1 MRCQK
6 QKRVKLRN
14 NEYYNHLDIT
24 DNLYEKSSKNYNF
37 YNLMDLIL
45 DKNNIELAYRN
56 IKSNKGSNTAG
67 VDGLTIKDISEL
79 DNETLYKT
87 IVNRL
92 ENFIPNKVRRVEIP
106 KPNGKTRPLGIP
118 TIIDRI
124 IQQAIKQIVE
134 PIAEAKFYN
143 HSYGFR
149 PTRSSDDAI
158 ARAYFLSQINNLHYV
173 VDIDIKGFF
182 DNINH
187 GKLLKQLWNMGIRDK
202 TLISIISKMLKA
214 EIEGIGIPTK
224 GTPQGGILSP
234 LLANINLNE
243 LDHWIAS
250 QWHNIPTKS
259 QYMSHDGKFKA
270 FRKTNL
276 KEVFIVRY
284 ADDFKLFCRTYE
296 DAEKIFEA
304 TKLWLRERLNLEIS
318 PEKSK
323 IVKLRKQ
330 YSEFLGI
337 KFKVIKKGKK
347 KNSTDKFVITSKMV
361 EKAIEKTTKD
371 IKTVI
376 KKIRRGESNTL
387 ELNSIVRGKHNYYS
401 MATNINKDFS
411 KIAFLNNRTIERKLN
426 AKRLTSEDK
435 VPKYIQEHYG
445 GSKQLRVVN
454 KTIMIP
460 IGFIQMRILMSHH
473 QKSIFV
479 KSDRELI
486 HKHIE
491 DIEIKRIMNYMVDNP
506 IENRS
511 IEYNDNRLSLYVAQK
526 GKCFVTGKLLEIDE
540 IHCHHKKQKAK
551 GGGDEYKNLII
562 LHKDVHRLIHLKDKN
577 KIYELMNVLKLDNDQ
592 TKKFLKLKSMLL

>member
-1 MRCQK
+1 
-6 QKRVKLRN
+6 
-14 NEYYNHLDIT
+14 
-24 DNLYEKSSKNYNF
+24 
-37 YNLMDLIL
+37 LIL

-92 ENFIPNKVRRVEIP
+92 KNFIPNKVRRVEIP

-118 TIIDRI
+118 TIEDRI

-134 PIAEAKFYN
+134 PIAEAKFYD

-149 PTRSSDDAI
+149 PLRGSDDAM
-158 ARAYFLSQINNLHYV
+158 ARAYILSQQANLHYV

-202 TLISIISKMLKA
+202 ILISIISKMLKA

-250 QWHNIPTKS
+250 QWHKIPTKH
-259 QYMSHDGKFKA
+259 QYTQTNKYTALK
-270 FRKTNL
+270 KTNL
-276 KEVFIVRY
+276 KEIFIVRY

-304 TKLWLRERLNLEIS
+304 TKLWLRERLDLEIS

-337 KFKVIKKGKK
+337 KFKVVKKGKK
-347 KNSTDKFVITSKMV
+347 KNKTDKFVITSKML

-371 IKTVI
+371 IKEEI
-376 KKIRRGESNTL
+376 KKIRNGKSNTRK
-387 ELNSIVRGKHNYYS
+387 LNSIIRGKHNYYS
-401 MATNINKDFS
+401 MATNISKDFG
-411 KIAFLNNRTIERKLN
+411 KIAFLNNRTIEKNLN
-426 AKRLTSEDK
+426 AKRLTTYDK

-445 GSKQLRVVN
+445 GSKQLRMVRDSV
-454 KTIMIP
+454 MIP
-460 IGFIQMRILMSHH
+460 IGYIKMRILMNHH

-491 DIEIKRIMNYMVDNP
+491 DIEIKRIMNYMMDNP
-506 IENRS
+506 IKNKS

-526 GKCFVTGKLLEIDE
+526 GKCFVSGKLLAIDE

-551 GGGDEYKNLII
+551 GGGDEYKNLVI
-562 LHKDVHRLIHLKDKN
+562 LHKDVHRLLHLADDK
-577 KIYELMNVLKLDNDQ
+577 KIYELESILKLDDSQ
-592 TKKFLKLKSMLL
+592 AKKLLKLKSMLL

>member
-56 IKSNKGSNTAG
+56 IKSNSGSNTAG

-79 DNETLYKT
+79 DNETLHKT

-92 ENFIPNKVRRVEIP
+92 KNFIPNKVRRVEIP
-106 KPNGKTRPLGIP
+106 KPNGKIRPLGIP
-118 TIIDRI
+118 TIEDRL
-124 IQQAIKQIVE
+124 IQQSIKQILE

-149 PTRSSDDAI
+149 PMRGSDDAM
-158 ARAYFLSQINNLHYV
+158 ARAYYLAQLSKLYYV

-202 TLISIISKMLKA
+202 TLINIVSKMLKA

-250 QWHNIPTKS
+250 QWHNIPTKHQYS
-259 QYMSHDGKFKA
+259 QSNKYRALKGS
-270 FRKTNL
+270 NL
-276 KEVFIVRY
+276 KEIHIVRY

-296 DAEKIFEA
+296 EAKNIFEA
-304 TKLWLRERLNLEIS
+304 TKLWLRERLDLEIS

-323 IVKLRKQ
+323 IVKLKKQ

-337 KFKVIKKGKK
+337 KFKVIRKGKK
-347 KNSTDKFVITSKMV
+347 KKDNSDIFVITSKMT
-361 EKAIEKTTKD
+361 EKAVEKTTKD

-376 KKIRRGESNTL
+376 NKIQKGRSDIIDF
-387 ELNSIVRGKHNYYS
+387 NSIIRGKHNYYS
-401 MATNINKDFS
+401 MATNISIDFG
-411 KIAFLNNRTIERKLN
+411 KIAFLNNRTIEKKLN
-426 AKRLTSEDK
+426 ARRLTSDDK

-445 GSKQLRVVN
+445 GSKQLRVVKN
-454 KTIMIP
+454 SIMIP
-460 IGFIQMRILMSHH
+460 IGYIQWRLVLGYH
-473 QKSIFV
+473 QKSIYV
-479 KSDRELI
+479 KSEREQL

-491 DIEIKRIMNYMVDNP
+491 DIKIKRIMEYMMNNP
-506 IENRS
+506 IRDKS
-511 IEYNDNRLSLYVAQK
+511 VEYNDNRLSLYVAQK
-526 GKCFVTGKLLEIDE
+526 GKCHITGKLLEIDE

-551 GGGDEYKNLII
+551 GGGDEYKNLVI
-562 LHKDVHRLIHLKDKN
+562 LHKDVHRLIHLKDDD
-577 KIYELMNVLKLDNDQ
+577 KIYELQNILKLDKNQ
-592 TKKFLKLKSMLL
+592 TSKLLKLKSLLL